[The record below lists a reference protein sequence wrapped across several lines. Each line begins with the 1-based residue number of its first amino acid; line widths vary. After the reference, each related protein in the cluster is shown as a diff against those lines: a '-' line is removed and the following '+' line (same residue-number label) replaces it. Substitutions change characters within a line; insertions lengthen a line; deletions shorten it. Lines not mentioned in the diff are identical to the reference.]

1 MQEIPRYDEM
11 CGKQIRKTNKGER
24 EERWRKRE
32 EMEKERRDGER
43 ERRWRKRGEMEKEEK
58 VRKGRHFIYLF

>member
-43 ERRWRKRGEMEKEEK
+43 RKSEK
-58 VRKGRHFIYLF
+58 RKTFHIFSLRLSWS

>member
-24 EERWRKRE
+24 EERWRK
-32 EMEKERRDGER
+32 K
-43 ERRWRKRGEMEKEEK
+43 KK
-58 VRKGRHFIYLF
+58 

>member
-24 EERWRKRE
+24 EERWRKR
-32 EMEKERRDGER
+32 G

-58 VRKGRHFIYLF
+58 VRKGRHFLYLV